1 MDVLIHLFVGLH
13 IIGIASLLGGF
24 LTQMKAMGKG
34 TARFVP
40 AMLHGALTML
50 VTGVVLVG
58 LNQADGN
65 TVDNIKI
72 GVKLALL
79 IVILGLV
86 YVKRRREGGQ
96 GPVRSRRP
104 PDHRE
109 HLHRGALDL
118 SPHGPRDPGQASVRD
133 LNVPI
138 RVASHTATA
147 IHTSTCPGPLSQGTS
162 AAAPTD
168 SAAAA
173 VIPSGK
179 TVDQRRTS

>member
-24 LTQMKAMGKG
+24 LTQMKAMGRG

-58 LNQADGN
+58 LNQAQDHS
-65 TVDNIKI
+65 VDNIKI

-86 YVKRRREGGQ
+86 YVKRDDEKVDKGLFGLV
-96 GPVRSRRP
+96 GLLTV
-104 PDHRE
+104 
-109 HLHRGALDL
+109 A
-118 SPHGPRDPGQASVRD
+118 
-133 LNVPI
+133 NVFI
-138 RVASHTATA
+138 
-147 IHTSTCPGPLSQGTS
+147 
-162 AAAPTD
+162 
-168 SAAAA
+168 A
-173 VIPSGK
+173 VLW
-179 TVDQRRTS
+179 T